1 MRNKKF
7 GLQLGSLFVLL
18 AVMFTAC
25 KKTEFDPN
33 FELPRQ
39 FKPGDINIAA
49 GEIQATLSW
58 SPSLFTQ
65 GTSYTVEVSKD
76 TTFQTP
82 SPIIK
87 VVDTAWVTI
96 TDDELEINQKY
107 FARVKANTLNNTAE
121 SGWVYSESFMITGEQ
136 IFFDV
141 LDAELKDNSV
151 ILRWRPTAGLTKIV
165 LTPTV
170 GTPVEIPLT
179 ATDVDNE
186 FKLIEDLDELT
197 EYSAEV
203 FRGTVSKGFV
213 SFTTKE
219 KSIYVVILNPGDDII
234 EAVNNAASGEIIGL
248 NPGTYD
254 LKDGSGAYANLVIS
268 QKHIGLESVTLDPT
282 STKVNF
288 KEIKLNGTGAGI
300 TFKGIEFDGTAAGAD
315 YFINLTGLNS
325 DGEAAEFTSITVDNC
340 IVHKTNNAFMRG
352 NRGSANAHKIDFI
365 KVNNTLAYENGT
377 GSYHYFMID
386 KLEFKTLELTNNTFY
401 DIARAF
407 ISWATN
413 MTMPAVPQIIINQNT
428 INNYGFSGRNNIL
441 IDANANN
448 INATIQNNIIAN
460 TPKPGQAIG
469 SSALRAGDNSV
480 VTFSYNN
487 TFNFNGGDPL
497 APLTFPS
504 IVQQSNNLNIDLGW
518 TATTTDFTLPAGSPL
533 RTAGNTGGPIGDPR
547 WAF

>member
-1 MRNKKF
+1 
-7 GLQLGSLFVLL
+7 
-18 AVMFTAC
+18 
-25 KKTEFDPN
+25 
-33 FELPRQ
+33 
-39 FKPGDINIAA
+39 
-49 GEIQATLSW
+49 
-58 SPSLFTQ
+58 
-65 GTSYTVEVSKD
+65 
-76 TTFQTP
+76 
-82 SPIIK
+82 
-87 VVDTAWVTI
+87 
-96 TDDELEINQKY
+96 
-107 FARVKANTLNNTAE
+107 
-121 SGWVYSESFMITGEQ
+121 
-136 IFFDV
+136 
-141 LDAELKDNSV
+141 
-151 ILRWRPTAGLTKIV
+151 
-165 LTPTV
+165 
-170 GTPVEIPLT
+170 
-179 ATDVDNE
+179 
-186 FKLIEDLDELT
+186 
-197 EYSAEV
+197 
-203 FRGTVSKGFV
+203 
-213 SFTTKE
+213 
-219 KSIYVVILNPGDDII
+219 
-234 EAVNNAASGEIIGL
+234 
-248 NPGTYD
+248 
-254 LKDGSGAYANLVIS
+254 
-268 QKHIGLESVTLDPT
+268 
-282 STKVNF
+282 
-288 KEIKLNGTGAGI
+288 
-300 TFKGIEFDGTAAGAD
+300 
-315 YFINLTGLNS
+315 
-325 DGEAAEFTSITVDNC
+325 
-340 IVHKTNNAFMRG
+340 MRG

>member
-7 GLQLGSLFVLL
+7 GLQLPVLFVLL
-18 AVMFTAC
+18 AFVFTAC

-39 FKPGDINIAA
+39 FKPGDINVAA

-65 GTSYTVEVSKD
+65 GTSYTVEISKD
-76 TTFQTP
+76 TLFQGP
-82 SPIIK
+82 APIVKI
-87 VVDTAWVTI
+87 VDTARVVV

-107 FARVKANTLNNTAE
+107 FARVKANSLNNTAE

-165 LTPTV
+165 ITPTG
-170 GTPVEIPLT
+170 GTPVDISLT
-179 ATDVDNE
+179 AADVDDE

-197 EYSAEV
+197 EYSAEI

-234 EAVNNAASGEIIGL
+234 EAVNNAANGEIIGL

-254 LKDGSGAYANLVIS
+254 IKDGTGAFANLVIS

-282 STKVNF
+282 TTKVNF

-325 DGEAAEFTSITVDNC
+325 DSEAAEFTSITIDNC

-365 KVNNTLAYENGT
+365 KVNNTIAYENGT

-413 MTMPAVPQIIINQNT
+413 ITMPAVPQIIINQNT

-441 IDANANN
+441 IDANAND

-460 TPKPGQAIG
+460 TPKPGQAVG

-480 VTFSYNN
+480 IIFSYNN

-497 APLTFPS
+497 APLTFPA

-518 TATTTDFTLPAGSPL
+518 TATTNSFTLPAGSPL
-533 RTAGNTGGPIGDPR
+533 LTAGSTGGPIGDPR

>member
-1 MRNKKF
+1 MRNKKI
-7 GLQLGSLFVLL
+7 GLQLPVLFVLL
-18 AVMFTAC
+18 AVMFSAC

-58 SPSLFTQ
+58 SPSLFTP
-65 GTSYTVEVSKD
+65 GTSYTVEISKD
-76 TTFQTP
+76 TLFQGP
-82 SPIIK
+82 APIVK
-87 VVDTAWVTI
+87 VVDTARVVVM
-96 TDDELEINQKY
+96 DDELEINEKY
-107 FARVKANTLNNTAE
+107 FARVKANSLNNTAE

-165 LTPTV
+165 LTPTG
-170 GTPVEIPLT
+170 GTPVDIPLT
-179 ATDVDNE
+179 AADVDDE

-197 EYSAEV
+197 EYSAEI

-234 EAVNNAASGEIIGL
+234 EAVNNAANGEIIGL
-248 NPGTYD
+248 NPGVYD
-254 LKDGSGAYANLVIS
+254 LKDGSGALANLVIS

-282 STKVNF
+282 TTKVNF

-325 DGEAAEFTSITVDNC
+325 DSEAAEFTSITVDNC

-413 MTMPAVPQIIINQNT
+413 ITMPAVPHIIISQNT

-441 IDANANN
+441 IDANAND

-460 TPKPGQAIG
+460 TPKPGQAVG
-469 SSALRAGDNSV
+469 SSALRAGTNSV
-480 VTFSYNN
+480 ITFSYNN

-497 APLTFPS
+497 APLTFPA
-504 IVQQSNNLNIDLGW
+504 IVQQSNNLDIDLGW
-518 TATTTDFTLPAGSPL
+518 TATETNFTLPAGSPL
-533 RTAGNTGGPIGDPR
+533 RTAGSTGGPIGDPR

>member
-1 MRNKKF
+1 M
-7 GLQLGSLFVLL
+7 
-18 AVMFTAC
+18 
-25 KKTEFDPN
+25 
-33 FELPRQ
+33 
-39 FKPGDINIAA
+39 
-49 GEIQATLSW
+49 
-58 SPSLFTQ
+58 
-65 GTSYTVEVSKD
+65 
-76 TTFQTP
+76 
-82 SPIIK
+82 
-87 VVDTAWVTI
+87 
-96 TDDELEINQKY
+96 
-107 FARVKANTLNNTAE
+107 
-121 SGWVYSESFMITGEQ
+121 
-136 IFFDV
+136 
-141 LDAELKDNSV
+141 
-151 ILRWRPTAGLTKIV
+151 
-165 LTPTV
+165 
-170 GTPVEIPLT
+170 
-179 ATDVDNE
+179 
-186 FKLIEDLDELT
+186 IEDLDELT
-197 EYSAEV
+197 EYSAEI

-234 EAVNNAASGEIIGL
+234 EAVNNAANGEIIGL

-254 LKDGSGAYANLVIS
+254 IKDGTGAFANLVIS
-268 QKHIGLESVTLDPT
+268 QKHIGLESVSLDPT
-282 STKVNF
+282 TTKVNF

-325 DGEAAEFTSITVDNC
+325 DSEAAEFTSITIDNC

-365 KVNNTLAYENGT
+365 KVNNTIAYENGT

-413 MTMPAVPQIIINQNT
+413 ITMPAVPQIIINQNT

-441 IDANANN
+441 IDANAND

-460 TPKPGQAIG
+460 TPKPGQAVG

-480 VTFSYNN
+480 IIFSYNN

-497 APLTFPS
+497 APLTFPA

-518 TATTTDFTLPAGSPL
+518 TATTNSFTLPAGSPL
-533 RTAGNTGGPIGDPR
+533 LTAGSTGGPIGDPR